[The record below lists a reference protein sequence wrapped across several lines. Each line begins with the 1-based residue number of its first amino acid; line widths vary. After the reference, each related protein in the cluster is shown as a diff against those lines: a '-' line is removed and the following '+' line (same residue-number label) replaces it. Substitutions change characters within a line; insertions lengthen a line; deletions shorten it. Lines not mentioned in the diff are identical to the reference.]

1 MNYDTLKHLHLAT
14 SYTGLSN
21 IFLRAQRFDGTTV
34 ATLVDVIL
42 KIIIEDKSLFNKPLI
57 MLMSDGDPYFIPK
70 SMLNTSYFY
79 RLLKHLDLDFLA
91 VFTHR
96 ARYSPYSC
104 IEHLWTPL
112 SNMLSRVT
120 FNAVYPGDKKPHSK

>member
-1 MNYDTLKHLHLAT
+1 
-14 SYTGLSN
+14 
-21 IFLRAQRFDGTTV
+21 
-34 ATLVDVIL
+34 
-42 KIIIEDKSLFNKPLI
+42 
-57 MLMSDGDPYFIPK
+57 MSDDDPYFIPK

-96 ARYSPYSC
+96 ARYSPYNC

-120 FNAVYPGDKKPHSK
+120 FNAIYPGDKKPHSK